1 MPTEAVDGFRYPVNG
16 VGYLHKDGQPLHGE
30 EENFI
35 DCMYHIAWDQEHVCF
50 QIGWEDFRAAA
61 NIGDE
66 ALLVMKLE
74 TMKQYIGI
82 NFVDIIQ

>member
-1 MPTEAVDGFRYPVNG
+1 LWYLLEVLDGE
-16 VGYLHKDGQPLHGE
+16 PLDGE

-35 DCMYHIAWDQEHVCF
+35 ECMYHIQWEHEHVYF
-50 QIGWEDFRAAA
+50 HSGWEDFKAAA

-66 ALLVMKLE
+66 ALLVMKVE
-74 TMKQYIGI
+74 TMKHYIGL